1 MIVIESEAKLSLI
14 ILCLLVLMSFTRS
27 GVSLHKMNLDRRE
40 CGAVCANC
48 FHCLVPVISV
58 RCNAGGRE
66 EVTVLCRIK
75 GKGKNLIFISDLTGK
90 CYAAS

>member
-1 MIVIESEAKLSLI
+1 MCGAPSVIVIESEAKSKFDHTL
-14 ILCLLVLMSFTRS
+14 FTCFDVFHQVRCFA
-27 GVSLHKMNLDRRE
+27 HKMNLDRRE

-75 GKGKNLIFISDLTGK
+75 GKGKN
-90 CYAAS
+90 